1 MKAYFSLQYRMLNR
15 KFTDVR
21 IEPFLAYAI
30 LIPGF
35 VALSVFL
42 FSKTNYAQYVYV
54 AVALSLVGSL
64 SEIRRNE
71 FLQTTFKS
79 KEYRKIRAIENL
91 LVSLPFVG
99 FLVYKQLFLAVLI
112 LIMLAT
118 LLSLINLKTR
128 YSFTIPTPF
137 YKKPFEFTVGFRNTF
152 FLFPI
157 AYSIGVISVS
167 INNFNLG
174 IFSMMALF
182 AVSLNYYSK
191 PEDEFYV
198 WSYNM
203 TSKQFLVDKI
213 KTAIVYSTW
222 LTIPIL
228 LILGMAFYEKWHYLL
243 LFLVVGYAFL
253 IAAITAKYSVF
264 PNEINLTQGFL
275 IATSLFFPPL
285 LLFIIP
291 YFFSQSVNRLKS
303 YLK

>member
-1 MKAYFSLQYRMLNR
+1 MLNR

-21 IEPFLAYAI
+21 IGPVLAYVF
-30 LIPGF
+30 LIAGF
-35 VALSVFL
+35 VALSIFL
-42 FSKTNYAQYVYV
+42 FSKTNVAHYLYV

-64 SEIRRNE
+64 SETKRNE
-71 FLQTTFKS
+71 FLKTSFKS
-79 KEYRKIRAIENL
+79 KEYRQIRIIENL
-91 LVSLPFVG
+91 VVSLPFAG
-99 FLVYKQLFLAVLI
+99 FLMYKQLFIVVLI
-112 LIMLAT
+112 LIVLAAF
-118 LLSLINLKTR
+118 LSLVNLKTR
-128 YSFTIPTPF
+128 YSFTLPTPF

-157 AYSIGVISVS
+157 AYAITVISVS

-174 IFSMMALF
+174 IFSLMAVF
-182 AVSLNYYSK
+182 AISMNFYSK

-198 WSYNM
+198 WSFNM

-213 KTAIVYSTW
+213 KTAFVYSAW
-222 LTIPIL
+222 LVIPVL
-228 LILGMAFYEKWHYLL
+228 LILGIAFYEKWHYIL

-264 PNEINLTQGFL
+264 PNEINLTEGFL

-291 YFFSQSVNRLKS
+291 YFFSQSVNRLKH